1 MGYIIKIFFNPE
13 YLKPTN
19 GRDIIDYLY
28 LLSGNGRTSPVFQTS
43 NADTGKQ
50 ENIAVAIKNV
60 ATY

>member
-1 MGYIIKIFFNPE
+1 MDETLLIISSKHPN
-13 YLKPTN
+13 T
-19 GRDIIDYLY
+19 

-50 ENIAVAIKNV
+50 ENIVVAIKNV